1 MLLPPQHSMTNGF
14 MWMKKKL
21 NFLHSERRLLMDF
34 YRLSFSP
41 KFMYE
46 MFKVESAKMGLNYG
60 TNKVRFIS
68 PVPVGSRVRMKA
80 TLKDVEDMQPN
91 GAKLIIDAVFEL
103 EGSEK
108 PACVAEL
115 LSVVYE

>member
-1 MLLPPQHSMTNGF
+1 
-14 MWMKKKL
+14 
-21 NFLHSERRLLMDF
+21 
-34 YRLSFSP
+34 
-41 KFMYE
+41 MYE

-80 TLKDVEDMQPN
+80 TLKDVEDMQPT